1 MAAMMASTLA
11 GSRPSEKLGTHST
24 SVDISGKDS
33 WRRSREARE
42 GSLLGHYR
50 SGTTILARLA
60 QTAGSDHPTRTQ
72 RALQDFYLRSKHN
85 GCNHERARETAS
97 CRRKYL

>member
-33 WRRSREARE
+33 WRWSREARE
-42 GSLLGHYR
+42 GSCLGHYP
-50 SGTTILARLA
+50 SGPAILPGLA
-60 QTAGSDHPTRTQ
+60 QAAGSDSLHPQATPMSKISDL
-72 RALQDFYLRSKHN
+72 ALTFTWQSAFPP
-85 GCNHERARETAS
+85 ETGQII
-97 CRRKYL
+97 